1 MHVFI
6 IILTILC
13 RLKIAEL
20 KKRQVGDTG
29 FINTNLIDATQ
40 VKYHAENT
48 EANLLRSLVV
58 NENEDIIR
66 QIQKISEKVIN
77 QKLAEKSCNFND
89 LKTDLINELL
99 PFLSEKTGR
108 IPIILPIIM
117 DIKNYSKQ

>member
-1 MHVFI
+1 MIFKDYLLENIENIKSLFLNSFVNKI
-6 IILTILC
+6 MELSKSDYILYFSKNKEYGLV
-13 RLKIAEL
+13 LS
-20 KKRQVGDTG
+20 
-29 FINTNLIDATQ
+29 INN
-40 VKYHAENT
+40 
-48 EANLLRSLVV
+48 
-58 NENEDIIR
+58 NEPFL
-66 QIQKISEKVIN
+66 KVIN